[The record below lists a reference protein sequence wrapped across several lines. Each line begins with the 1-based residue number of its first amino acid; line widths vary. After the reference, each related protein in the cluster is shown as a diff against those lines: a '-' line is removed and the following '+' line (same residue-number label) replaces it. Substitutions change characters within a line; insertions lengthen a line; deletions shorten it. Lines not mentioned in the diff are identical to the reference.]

1 MTSIEVQ
8 EKGLPALRLAVRTV
22 TVPDQPA
29 VAGVVGPL
37 FDEVADGIG
46 ADAAAAGT
54 PVALYDMNED
64 GVEVTAGF
72 TIEGEPGEG
81 CELLELPTVPRALS
95 AVHHGT
101 MAGIGESWRA
111 LHTAVLEH
119 GLVPDWPC
127 REVYLVSDSEDQQDW
142 VTELQQPVQ
151 EEPLH

>member
-1 MTSIEVQ
+1 MTAIEVQ

-37 FDEVADGIG
+37 FDEVAEVIG

-54 PVALYDMNED
+54 AVALYDMNED

-72 TIEGEPGEG
+72 TIEGEPGDG
-81 CELLELPTVPRALS
+81 CELLELPAAARALS

-119 GLVPDWPC
+119 GLVPDWPS